1 MKSRRRR
8 SWVAGVVSSNED
20 DDNFLKVSLSLQS
33 SSFTDAD
40 SRKVDERGIDF
51 MVNDKSILHAMKALD
66 TSKISSS
73 GIRSSTIVKLCREG
87 VSSEHQL
94 FPPLGSVGPSS
105 SSSWRPQLPLSSTS
119 NDVMPRQSKHG

>member
-8 SWVAGVVSSNED
+8 SWVAGVVSSNEV
-20 DDNFLKVSLSLQS
+20 DDNILKVSLSLQS

>member
-8 SWVAGVVSSNED
+8 SWVAGVVSSNEV
-20 DDNFLKVSLSLQS
+20 DDNILKVSLSLQS

-73 GIRSSTIVKLCREG
+73 GIRSSTML
-87 VSSEHQL
+87 
-94 FPPLGSVGPSS
+94 
-105 SSSWRPQLPLSSTS
+105 
-119 NDVMPRQSKHG
+119 